1 MKRGLKRKRA
11 DRADVNVKSVGIKN
25 NNSNNSNKFLYIL
38 LALLIILAVFAS
50 FFLITN
56 ITVNVTNRNTLLY
69 RCTDYDGTNINIAND
84 ASYSNP
90 NYAQV
95 KLFGVVVDT
104 KYDRIVRGKLSEA
117 YCISSNRRLV
127 SSKNNVVCS
136 GNIKASN

>member
-56 ITVNVTNRNTLLY
+56 ITGNVTNRNTLLY
-69 RCTDYDGTNINIAND
+69 RCTDYDNTNINND
-84 ASYSNP
+84 PLLHTA
-90 NYAQV
+90 
-95 KLFGVVVDT
+95 KH
-104 KYDRIVRGKLSEA
+104 
-117 YCISSNRRLV
+117 
-127 SSKNNVVCS
+127 
-136 GNIKASN
+136 